1 MRVAI
6 GTAILGLLL
15 LYGCGGP
22 SDSIGLISYPRNS
35 FSGRNILHES
45 LSELVSTKNY
55 SMIAQIE
62 RGQIFRVVLTNES
75 DSLPTRMND
84 LNAYRWLVDESLNT
98 GWFIE
103 DYDISTHS
111 QTFYAEGPSSPHL
124 RIDFLGCGR
133 MLVEIY
139 EIDGGNVT
147 TTKTIDWSS
156 FCDN

>member
-1 MRVAI
+1 
-6 GTAILGLLL
+6 
-15 LYGCGGP
+15 
-22 SDSIGLISYPRNS
+22 
-35 FSGRNILHES
+35 
-45 LSELVSTKNY
+45 
-55 SMIAQIE
+55 MIAQIE

-75 DSLPTRMND
+75 DSLPSRMND